1 MWKSRSKMLRL
12 LAGLL
17 AVTMVTVTVLMD
29 WYSFAEPQQP
39 RLPPRSF
46 ASEPAP
52 GAKAN
57 NLFWMIQVSDLHIS
71 RFVSPSRTS
80 DFEKFCKET
89 IPIIQPAV
97 TLVTGDLTDGKT
109 KDGFGSGQSEVEWQT
124 YQTILKRTKVMEKTK
139 WIDIKGNHD
148 TFNVPSL
155 ESVHNYY
162 RKYSAWQKDGS
173 FHYVHKTPFGKYSF
187 ICVDASLTS
196 GPKKPYNFYGILNAN
211 KMKELS
217 ALMSESH
224 ESNHTIVFGHYPTSS
239 IISVS
244 PGIRTAMRFAL
255 VYLCGHF
262 HTLGGLMPVL
272 HSRHRDGTLELELG
286 DWKTGRKYRILAFD
300 HDLFSFADLKFEEWP
315 VILITNPKSY
325 LYSSYAHE
333 PLRRILHST
342 HIRILAFSPS
352 PIKFVKIMIDDIYL
366 GDAIQVSGPLYV
378 LKWSPKNYSQ
388 GFHQIAVTVKDISGR
403 NATHLHTFAMQE
415 SLSLKFDFLA
425 SWLLLTDHYIWVRT
439 FFVLTIIFQVAL
451 LIIFRFRAKPKFK
464 KPPGVVVR
472 TSFSL
477 HVLSKIDLFFYSFL
491 VLNLYTVLGVIF
503 QPTTDGVHMLV
514 PIAALPRPMFSFSS
528 VSYQTILDCAHP
540 FNNVTSIFLASLF
553 LLRLTEDIWNSFFFS
568 FSNKNWGCCT
578 NSLPGLQNLGNGIY
592 FAENLYDR
600 YEERPNFLMFPF
612 FRSLKFTFTSTIK

>member
-57 NLFWMIQVSDLHIS
+57 NLFWMIQASDGVEACRAFRLQRVSDLHIS

-97 TLVTGDLTDGKT
+97 TLVTAGDLTDGKT

-244 PGIRTAMRFAL
+244 PGIRTAMR
-255 VYLCGHF
+255 
-262 HTLGGLMPVL
+262 
-272 HSRHRDGTLELELG
+272 
-286 DWKTGRKYRILAFD
+286 YRILAFD

-342 HIRILAFSPS
+342 HISMV
-352 PIKFVKIMIDDIYL
+352 FVKIMIDDIYL

-425 SWLLLTDHYIWVRT
+425 SWLLLTDHYIWV
-439 FFVLTIIFQVAL
+439 
-451 LIIFRFRAKPKFK
+451 

-491 VLNLYTVLGVIF
+491 VLNLYTVLGPWFIGELIDDHV
-503 QPTTDGVHMLV
+503 G
-514 PIAALPRPMFSFSS
+514 ACFSFGLIVNGQFFEGSS
-528 VSYQTILDCAHP
+528 TFVFGI
-540 FNNVTSIFLASLF
+540 
-553 LLRLTEDIWNSFFFS
+553 
-568 FSNKNWGCCT
+568 
-578 NSLPGLQNLGNGIY
+578 LQNLGNGIY

-612 FRSLKFTFTSTIK
+612 FRSLKFTFTSTINFQDSQFMIRMGMADGSSHSMFVCLLKIIEEM